1 MVQSPNQRLCD
12 RNGLPR
18 LQEKP
23 PVKVR
28 HTNYGLI
35 QLLLPAQLRSC
46 SAPREWADW
55 WYNPERSAHLALSII
70 YHLRSFFIC
79 VKPCL
84 KNMIVVRQSV
94 ELSAFSFQPIPP
106 PPTNRLVA
114 VLPSLPLAVN
124 NMTICQVWTIWRYEQ
139 YDDMSSWYCSVIFV
153 KSYYLSGNHYLSNV
167 LCISQSAD
175 TADLFFRLTV
185 APTAVVTGSLSMSFV
200 RWATF

>member
-1 MVQSPNQRLCD
+1 MSELTD
-12 RNGLPR
+12 DTILKGLR
-18 LQEKP
+18 
-23 PVKVR
+23 
-28 HTNYGLI
+28 I
-35 QLLLPAQLRSC
+35 
-46 SAPREWADW
+46 W
-55 WYNPERSAHLALSII
+55 LSLSYII
-70 YHLRSFFIC
+70 YAVFFTC

-84 KNMIVVRQSV
+84 KNMRVVRQSV
-94 ELSAFSFQPIPP
+94 ELSAFSQSPP
-106 PPTNRLVA
+106 PPTNRLVT

-124 NMTICQVWTIWRYEQ
+124 NMTC
-139 YDDMSSWYCSVIFV
+139 DMSSWYCSVIFV

>member
-70 YHLRSFFIC
+70 YHLRSFFTC

-106 PPTNRLVA
+106 PPLIDSSQSFLLYL
-114 VLPSLPLAVN
+114 LPWTIWRYVKSEQYDDMN
-124 NMTICQVWTIWRYEQ
+124 NMTICQVGI
-139 YDDMSSWYCSVIFV
+139 
-153 KSYYLSGNHYLSNV
+153 
-167 LCISQSAD
+167 
-175 TADLFFRLTV
+175 
-185 APTAVVTGSLSMSFV
+185 AP
-200 RWATF
+200 

>member
-1 MVQSPNQRLCD
+1 MVQSPNQRPGD

-18 LQEKP
+18 PQEKP

-28 HTNYGLI
+28 HTTYGLI
-35 QLLLPAQLRSC
+35 QSLLHARLRSC
-46 SAPREWADW
+46 SAPRDWADW

-70 YHLRSFFIC
+70 YHLRSFFTC

-84 KNMIVVRQSV
+84 KNMRVVRQSA
-94 ELSAFSFQPIPP
+94 ELSAFSQTPP
-106 PPTNRLVA
+106 PPTNRLVT

-124 NMTICQVWTIWRYEQ
+124 NMTC
-139 YDDMSSWYCSVIFV
+139 DMSSWYCSVIFV